1 MISLGG
7 GGLTEGVDSGRPL
20 GDPSGYNSWQSTL
33 TSVERGNGQFLGF
46 RWVLVADKGILSWQS
61 TSFTSSDKETGNI
74 MIILKEF

>member
-33 TSVERGNGQFLGF
+33 ASGAEEIVRLGNS
-46 RWVLVADKGILSWQS
+46 WVFGGCLWL
-61 TSFTSSDKETGNI
+61 
-74 MIILKEF
+74 LKESLTLGSQQALHYLTKRRGT